1 MNSIAYKLS
10 GFENSDI
17 SFGRVIL
24 PWSKADANWGFGKL
38 NNRVNFDGFSPGQ
51 EGLTGVR
58 YVYRVNKYFKVEA
71 FGSYTY
77 IPELNPGQKIDEE
90 NGTVSCNN
98 PWCDSPDEST
108 EISGTQVPIFYNVN
122 MPEISEVLF
131 KPSFGLR
138 FKAGSEKVNVSGFFT
153 RKPENSISLSVEVA
167 YENDNQRVFADIT
180 PEVYYHNVFGGDLNY
195 KINKNLSLYGTAIA
209 IRPDR
214 NPDTNGQVFEYL
226 GIRPNKID
234 EEYAGGG
241 VQFNDGRLVT
251 SLNYIAR
258 LSDFE
263 KVDDPLIQYPRWNQ
277 AVHFNIGSKLTRK
290 IGLALD
296 YKYDMLTE
304 DRLTMFNASYLL
316 TPSIITSLGFEMIGT
331 AKSADSY
338 WAKFANNDRLYGSL
352 KYTF

>member
-1 MNSIAYKLS
+1 
-10 GFENSDI
+10 
-17 SFGRVIL
+17 
-24 PWSKADANWGFGKL
+24 
-38 NNRVNFDGFSPGQ
+38 
-51 EGLTGVR
+51 
-58 YVYRVNKYFKVEA
+58 
-71 FGSYTY
+71 
-77 IPELNPGQKIDEE
+77 
-90 NGTVSCNN
+90 
-98 PWCDSPDEST
+98 
-108 EISGTQVPIFYNVN
+108 
-122 MPEISEVLF
+122 MPEITDVLF
-131 KPSFGLR
+131 KPSFGAR
-138 FKAGSEKVNVSGFFT
+138 FKAGSEKINVSGYFM
-153 RKPENSISLSVEVA
+153 RKPENAISLSVEVA

-195 KINKNLSLYGTAIA
+195 KINKNLNLYGTAIA

-214 NPDTNGQVFEYL
+214 NPDTSEEVYEYL

-241 VQFNDGRLVT
+241 VEFNDGRLIS

-277 AVHFNIGSKLTRK
+277 AIHFNIGSKLTRT
-290 IGLALD
+290 ISLALD

-304 DRLTMFNASYLL
+304 DRLTMFKASYLL
-316 TPSIITSLGFEMIGT
+316 TPSIITSFGFDMIGT